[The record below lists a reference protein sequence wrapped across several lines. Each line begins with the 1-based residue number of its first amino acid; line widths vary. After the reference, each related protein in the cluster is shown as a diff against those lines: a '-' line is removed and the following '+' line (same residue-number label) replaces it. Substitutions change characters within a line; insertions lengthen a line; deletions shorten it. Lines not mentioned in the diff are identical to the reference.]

1 MTIDLALAN
10 EGQILKVFSERVGRL
25 DWLGDEI
32 VMICHEYES
41 GYDRISCIV
50 VAIQAG
56 AAMITLHL
64 FL

>member
-1 MTIDLALAN
+1 MTIVSALAN

-25 DWLGDEI
+25 DLLGYEI

-41 GYDRISCIV
+41 EYGRISCVV
-50 VAIQAG
+50 VANQAG
-56 AAMITLHL
+56 GAMTTLHL